1 MWSITLLLIPCVLC
15 YGFLYSITMHWCS
28 SYVIAQRWVSAKPL
42 SGLQPTTSVF
52 CYSLFFVWSCQSIAV
67 FFVVWHHDKNNLT
80 LKILSRAIKIAK
92 VTCSSWA
99 SVTKPADEVLAG
111 QKRYAAAEWERA
123 WTRSPRALSG
133 CSGIAVS
140 PLPWSLAVSIS
151 CRITLLWT
159 VLGVRF
165 LVKLEALSLFYSIL
179 LAITRWVCQCCILVR
194 RLTPCPCRLQA
205 LLQSCRLQVFCDLVD
220 NESSTPPCPTNTDAL
235 STTRVRLDAIPKLFP
250 GYVAFRPAVSTNLPS
265 TQHKLSTN
273 SLQMQPFVSLS
284 ASAEDELSTQCP
296 SDNQRDRRLMRWM
309 LK

>member
-133 CSGIAVS
+133 CSGIADS
-140 PLPWSLAVSIS
+140 PFPDPSPSVFPVASLCSGRYSVCASSWSLKLCLYFILFYLRSQDESAQWLHPCASSHPVPLSLAGFVAILSIAGFLRS
-151 CRITLLWT
+151 CRQ
-159 VLGVRF
+159 REF
-165 LVKLEALSLFYSIL
+165 DSSLSHHYGC
-179 LAITRWVCQCCILVR
+179 A
-194 RLTPCPCRLQA
+194 
-205 LLQSCRLQVFCDLVD
+205 VD
-220 NESSTPPCPTNTDAL
+220 NESSTRCQTQ
-235 STTRVRLDAIPKLFP
+235 
-250 GYVAFRPAVSTNLPS
+250 AVSRLCRFQARCVDKPS
-265 TQHKLSTN
+265 LNAAQTLDEQ
-273 SLQMQPFVSLS
+273 S
-284 ASAEDELSTQCP
+284 ANAAVRELECVCRGWTVDTMP
-296 SDNQRDRRLMRWM
+296 KW
-309 LK
+309 